1 MMSDKSPTAEYYDEN
16 WKTKHSR
23 SAYDTLE
30 NRWRTRWDF
39 VLDRIR
45 EGSTVLDM
53 GCGDGVIGG
62 ILVDDYGC
70 EVHGVDVSEYALENA
85 REKGVETDTCNISRE
100 PLPYDDNEFDAVL
113 LLCVLEHIP
122 RPEFALKEAT
132 RVLRPGGSIY
142 VSLPNPLRWNLRLAF
157 LMGRL
162 HPDLLHQRPG
172 EGTHYRFFR
181 YEDGLEKMIGHLELP
196 ITLEEKEANVKNPNK
211 YSDLG
216 LRARRTLI
224 SLFPSLFCE
233 YMNYQF
239 VLPE

>member
-1 MMSDKSPTAEYYDEN
+1 MSDKSPTAEYYDKN
-16 WKTKHSR
+16 WRTKHSR
-23 SAYDTLE
+23 SAYETLE

-39 VLDRIR
+39 VLDRIE
-45 EGSTVLDM
+45 EGAKILDM

-62 ILVDDYGC
+62 ILIDEYDC
-70 EVHGVDVSEYALENA
+70 EVHGVDVSGYALENA
-85 REKGVETDTCNISRE
+85 REKDVVTEKYNISRD
-100 PLPYDDNEFDAVL
+100 PLPYDDDEFDAVL

-122 RPEFALKEAT
+122 RPEFAFEEAT
-132 RVLRPGGSIY
+132 RVVRPGGSIY

-157 LMGRL
+157 LAGRL

-181 YEDGLEKMIGHLELP
+181 YKDGLERMVDSLDIPL
-196 ITLEEKEANVKNPNK
+196 TLMEKVPDVKNPNK
-211 YSDLG
+211 YSNPG
-216 LRARRTLI
+216 LRFRRTLI
-224 SLFPSLFCE
+224 RLFPSLFCE